1 MDSLGANLSVSSL
14 FRVGN
19 TKPHSVSLL
28 INEFAKIWVEM
39 NRRFMLI
46 ELSKKLN
53 ITLVIYLIIINTF
66 GKYSHFIIKRNKLKN
81 RSSYESILKKY
92 KWNNFNIVILLKN

>member
-1 MDSLGANLSVSSL
+1 
-14 FRVGN
+14 
-19 TKPHSVSLL
+19 
-28 INEFAKIWVEM
+28 M

-81 RSSYESILKKY
+81 PNEIKK
-92 KWNNFNIVILLKN
+92 I